1 MRRAGGK
8 ESFSASPGWHLCL
21 WAGNGPA
28 AALAQ
33 LRAVTGQLGFWQ
45 DRISTLGSHNSRGQW
60 RTRSVAVIEPACG
73 LRLQLQR
80 TLGYN
85 QQLESNLEEK
95 GDSRAGL
102 RSAHGTTPY
111 PWGPL
116 GQWQTSGE
124 CPGFLRWGHAEA
136 LAESVRD
143 FLPWSWKRA
152 SVRLWRSIMRLLAGW
167 GGTMQWQSC
176 HKEHSMFRVSAPPKP
191 QTPGPSRPVPSG
203 PARSLARVNSRPSDD
218 DGRRIV
224 IWH

>member
-143 FLPWSWKRA
+143 FLPWSWKTSLCA
-152 SVRLWRSIMRLLAGW
+152 ALAQHHAVAGRLGRYNAVAILPQGAFDVQSIR
-167 GGTMQWQSC
+167 TS
-176 HKEHSMFRVSAPPKP
+176 
-191 QTPGPSRPVPSG
+191 QTTDPW
-203 PARSLARVNSRPSDD
+203 AK
-218 DGRRIV
+218 
-224 IWH
+224 